1 MRIAICGISVEN
13 GSFSPLRTKL
23 DDFILSRGEELLQ
36 SGRYPFL
43 SELDA
48 EFVPLFWARAWPG
61 GEIESEVYQ
70 ALKAELLD
78 RLAACGKVDG
88 VYLDLHGAMKA
99 VGLEDAEADLARAVR
114 KIVGP
119 DVFISASMDLHGN
132 ITHDYVAQIDMLSA
146 YRTAPH
152 RDMLET
158 RHKACRMLV
167 DALKSGRRPHVLC
180 KPVPVLL
187 PGERTRTDME
197 PGRRIW
203 ATLPEI
209 EQRSGS
215 VDVSLFV
222 GFAWV
227 DEPRS
232 HAAAV
237 VSGFDN
243 SAMAAAAEQIANL
256 YWDARHD
263 FNYGVES
270 GSIDECINWAINA
283 PESTIFISDSG
294 DNPTAGAVGDI
305 PLFVERLLA
314 HPVPSAIVASLPD
327 GETVAQ
333 CKAAGVGATVNVRLG
348 GKLDTIHGSPLAVT
362 GIVHTIVEG
371 DLEAGVQVVLRCG
384 TVDVVVTERRKPFT
398 EVADF
403 EAVGVNPLDYK
414 IVVVK
419 LGYLFP
425 DLLRVAPR
433 ALMALSPGA
442 SDLALER
449 LPFYRIERPMFPMG
463 LRTSTVND

>member
-13 GSFSPLRTKL
+13 GSFSPLRTTL
-23 DDFILSRGEELLQ
+23 EDFVILRAEELLQ
-36 SGRYPFL
+36 SDRYPFL

-48 EFVPLFWARAWPG
+48 EFVPVFFARAWPG
-61 GEIESEVYQ
+61 GEIEPAVYQ
-70 ALKAELLD
+70 ALKAELLE
-78 RLAACGKVDG
+78 RLSACGQVDG

-99 VGLEDAEADLARAVR
+99 ADMDDAEADLARAVR
-114 KIVGP
+114 QTVGN
-119 DVFISASMDLHGN
+119 DALIAASMDLHGN
-132 ITHDYVAQIDMLSA
+132 ISHDYVAQIDMLTA

-152 RDMLET
+152 RDMIET

-167 DALKSGRRPHVLC
+167 DALQSGQRPKVIC
-180 KPVPVLL
+180 QPIPVLL

-197 PGRRIW
+197 PGRSIW
-203 ATLPEI
+203 AALPAI
-209 EQRSGS
+209 EAKPGIL
-215 VDVSLFV
+215 DASLFV

-237 VSGFDN
+237 ITGFDP
-243 SAMAAAAEQIANL
+243 SAMQQAAAQIAEL
-256 YWDARHD
+256 YWNARHD
-263 FNYGVES
+263 FNYGVEA
-270 GSIDECINWAINA
+270 GSIDECIEWAIAA

-294 DNPTAGAVGDI
+294 DNPTAGAPGDI

-314 HPVPSAIVASLPD
+314 HPVPSAVVATIPD
-327 GETVAQ
+327 AETVGQ
-333 CKAAGVGATVNVRLG
+333 CKAAGIGGMVNVHLG
-348 GKLDTIHGSPLAVT
+348 GKLDIIHASPLAVQ
-362 GIVHTIVEG
+362 GIVHAIIPG
-371 DLEAGVQVVLRCG
+371 DPEAGDQVVLRIG
-384 TVDVVVTERRKPFT
+384 TIDVVVTERRKPYT

-403 EAVGVNPLDYK
+403 TAVGLNPLNYK

-425 DLLRVAPR
+425 DLMRVAPK

-449 LPFYRIERPMFPMG
+449 LPFHRIERPMFPMG
-463 LRTSTVND
+463 